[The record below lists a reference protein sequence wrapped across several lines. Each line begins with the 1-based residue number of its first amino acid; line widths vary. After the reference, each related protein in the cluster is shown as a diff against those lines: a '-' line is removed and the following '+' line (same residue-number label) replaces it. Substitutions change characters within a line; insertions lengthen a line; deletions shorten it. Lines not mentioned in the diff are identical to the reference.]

1 MTSLEAVHK
10 RALLTDPE
18 LVSIA
23 WTGLL
28 SGLDMSAKPE
38 LLPDMAVKEI
48 ANICPLLEP
57 FCQKP
62 TTEVALM

>member
-1 MTSLEAVHK
+1 MTYLEAVHK
-10 RALLTDPE
+10 RALLTDAE
-18 LVSIA
+18 FISIS
-23 WTGLL
+23 WSGLL

-48 ANICPLLEP
+48 ASICPLLEP
-57 FCQKP
+57 FCEKP